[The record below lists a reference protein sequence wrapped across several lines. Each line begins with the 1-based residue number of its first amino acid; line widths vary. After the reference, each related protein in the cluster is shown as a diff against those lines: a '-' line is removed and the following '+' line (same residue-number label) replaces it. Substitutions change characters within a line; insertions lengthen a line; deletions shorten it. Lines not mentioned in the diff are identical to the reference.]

1 LRVTFKLSTAVFGV
15 VEILLES
22 KTDLE
27 ATTLALLIISVA
39 VLLKTIYQVI
49 NDDSIA
55 TSNSNNKI

>member
-55 TSNSNNKI
+55 TSNSNNKV